1 MATVTQPEEIVIGF
15 TYDVSSGCA
24 PLTVTFTNTSQGN
37 ASNCLWDFGNGQTS
51 NSCGT
56 TTYTFENP
64 GCFNISLTNSIGSG
78 CSETLSIDSLIC
90 VLGGPTADFSSTLST
105 NVFYNGEVQFNNL
118 SLNANDYT
126 WVFGDTTSNS
136 NEENPFHIYPVQI
149 ATSYEVM
156 LIAADS
162 NGCIDTVIKVIT
174 IDEDYNVYVPN
185 TFTIDDNDVN
195 ETFIPIF
202 SDYTQIKKYKLIIF
216 NRWGEL
222 IWETTDYYLPWD
234 GRANGKNCQDGVYTW
249 KLLYE
254 DKKYGNRTLVGHVT
268 LLR

>member
-1 MATVTQPEEIVIGF
+1 
-15 TYDVSSGCA
+15 
-24 PLTVTFTNTSQGN
+24 
-37 ASNCLWDFGNGQTS
+37 
-51 NSCGT
+51 
-56 TTYTFENP
+56 
-64 GCFNISLTNSIGSG
+64 
-78 CSETLSIDSLIC
+78 
-90 VLGGPTADFSSTLST
+90 
-105 NVFYNGEVQFNNL
+105 VFYNGEVQFNNL